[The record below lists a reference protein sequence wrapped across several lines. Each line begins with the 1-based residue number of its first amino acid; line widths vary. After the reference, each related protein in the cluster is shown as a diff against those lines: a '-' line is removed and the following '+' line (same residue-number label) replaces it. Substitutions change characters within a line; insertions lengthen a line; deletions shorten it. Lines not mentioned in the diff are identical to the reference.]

1 MKYKNYIFDLYGTLA
16 DIHTDEE
23 NPLLWEKLA
32 DFYGTYGAVYEPS
45 EIRER
50 YVAFVQEEKQAV
62 RNRHPG
68 YSHIDIKIEKIFSR
82 LYDEKGVLTFK
93 TQSLRTATFFR
104 EQSREYIRAYS
115 GIPELLD
122 ELRGGGAGV
131 YLLTNAQRAFTWDE
145 LKLIGILNKFDGI
158 VISSDEECCKPDPE
172 FFGTILSRYDLRP
185 DESVMV
191 GNDPVADIGGAR
203 AVGLDTLYIH
213 TNLSPQIDKMP
224 ECTYLIDDGDTEKM
238 RDYLL

>member
-23 NPLLWEKLA
+23 ESRLWESLA
-32 DFYGTYGAVYEPS
+32 SFYKKHGAEYEPE

-50 YVAFVQEEKQAV
+50 YISFVQDEKHAV
-62 RNRHPG
+62 HKRHPQ
-68 YSHIDIKIEKIFSR
+68 YRYLDIKIEKIFSR
-82 LYDEKGVLTFK
+82 LYDEKGILTFK
-93 TQSLRTATFFR
+93 TQPLRAAAFFR
-104 EQSREYIRAYS
+104 EQSREYIQSYS

-122 ELRGGGAGV
+122 ELRESGAGV

-145 LKLIGILNKFDGI
+145 LKLIGLLNKFDGI

-172 FFGTILSRYDLRP
+172 FFKILLNRYDLRP
-185 DESVMV
+185 EESIMV
-191 GNDPVADIGGAR
+191 GNDPQADIGGAK
-203 AVGLDTLYIH
+203 ALGLDTLYIH